1 MTLVAYAI
9 VEEASEDWGKPPAGS
24 RSPDRPATIF
34 CMENAEQRLYEL
46 WGEIRDLSGA
56 GDLLEWD
63 QEINMPATGVEAR
76 SKVVATLAG
85 LTHRALTSPELR
97 DVLDACA
104 EAAPAGSALAAQV
117 RCARHMV
124 DRAAKVPRS
133 LTREL
138 AEAGVTGLEAWR
150 KAREEADFGLFE
162 TQLAHMVE
170 LRRRQAAAIE
180 PDGNA
185 YDALLQGFEPGATE
199 AQLVPLFD
207 ELKRALIPLVHSVV
221 ESGAEVDETPATGD
235 FSGDQQGSF
244 GRFLAETIGFDF
256 GSGRLDLSTHPFCI
270 GIDSGD
276 VRMTWRYDAGDFRPA
291 VFGVLHESGHGL
303 YEQGLPPALRRT
315 PAGEAVSLGVH
326 ESQSRLWENHVG
338 RSRGFWAW
346 ALPHYREAFPG
357 APAAGIDQ
365 IWPLLHTVKPSLIRV
380 EADEATYN
388 LHIAVRF
395 EIERALFAG
404 DLEVRDLPAAWDDL
418 YDQLLGIRPANVAEG
433 LLQDI
438 HWSQGMF
445 GYFPT
450 YTLGTMAAA
459 QLFTAAERDL
469 GDLEAAFATG
479 EFSPLLAWLRE
490 HVHAHASRYQ
500 APELI
505 ERATGKPLAADD
517 LLAYL
522 RSTAAEVYGRSGTAR
537 TG

>member
-1 MTLVAYAI
+1 MDAKA
-9 VEEASEDWGKPPAGS
+9 
-24 RSPDRPATIF
+24 
-34 CMENAEQRLYEL
+34 AERRLYEL
-46 WGEIRDLSGA
+46 WGEIRDLGA
-56 GDLLEWD
+56 ASDLLEWD
-63 QEINMPATGVEAR
+63 QEINMPPAGVEAR
-76 SKVVATLAG
+76 GKAVATLAG
-85 LTHRALTSPELR
+85 LKHRALTSPELR
-97 DVLDACA
+97 DVIDACD
-104 EAAPAGSALAAQV
+104 EAAAEGSALAAQV
-117 RCARHMV
+117 RCARRDV
-124 DRAAKVPRS
+124 DRASKVPRS

-150 KAREEADFGLFE
+150 QARQEADFQLFE
-162 TQLAHMVE
+162 LQLERLVE
-170 LRRRQAAAIE
+170 LKRRQAAAIE

-185 YDALLQGFEPGATE
+185 YDALLDGFEPGITE
-199 AQLVPLFD
+199 AELEPLFD
-207 ELKRALIPLVHSVV
+207 ELKQALIPLVRSAVS
-221 ESGAEVDETPATGD
+221 SGVEVDETPAEGD
-235 FSGDQQGSF
+235 FPADRQHSF
-244 GRFLAETIGFDF
+244 GRFLAEAIGFDF
-256 GSGRLDLSTHPFCI
+256 ASGRLDESTHPFCI
-270 GIDSGD
+270 GINNGD

-303 YEQGLPPALRRT
+303 YEQGLPPALERT

-338 RSRGFWAW
+338 RSRGFWSW
-346 ALPHYREAFPG
+346 ALPHYREAFPA
-357 APAAGIDQ
+357 APAAGVDE

-388 LHIAVRF
+388 LHIIARF
-395 EIERALFAG
+395 EIERAIFAG

-418 YDQLLGIRPANVAEG
+418 YEELLGIRPSNVAEG

-459 QLFTAAERDL
+459 QLFATAEREL
-469 GDLEAAFATG
+469 GDLEAAFAAG
-479 EFSPLLAWLRE
+479 EFQALLAWLRDKV
-490 HVHAHASRYQ
+490 HVHGSCYQ

-522 RSTAAEVYGRSGTAR
+522 RTTVHEVYGNGA
-537 TG
+537 GGGG